1 MEALSSSL
9 YLAKVRVGK
18 RLRLRLRQC
27 SGGLGF
33 VSSSFVPALVEVGG
47 RVLARAHAAH
57 RGDGRRELLARP
69 ERGDAHLAQVGGSE
83 LDLVEGG

>member
-1 MEALSSSL
+1 MVSL
-9 YLAKVRVGK
+9 REL
-18 RLRLRLRQC
+18 
-27 SGGLGF
+27 
-33 VSSSFVPALVEVGG
+33 VPPLVEVRG

-83 LDLVEGG
+83 LDLVVGWVRDEGARGGA